1 MQSFE
6 ILHDT
11 PGRLRL
17 ALPAIVN
24 SRSRALACEDALR
37 SLPGVRHVQ
46 ANDRTSSLLVLYA
59 PSAAAREAI
68 QQRCAAWAS
77 QWPAAP
83 NRPASGHAH
92 HHGLGAGSLSVV
104 MELVS
109 HLLPL
114 AFGACPGCRLR

>member
-1 MQSFE
+1 MHSFQ

-17 ALPAIVN
+17 ALPAIAN

-37 SLPGVRHVQ
+37 SLPGIRHVQ
-46 ANDRTSSLLVLYA
+46 ASERTSNLLVLYA
-59 PSAAAREAI
+59 PSAATREAI
-68 QQRCAAWAS
+68 QQRCASCAA
-77 QWPAAP
+77 QWPAP
-83 NRPASGHAH
+83 SSRPAHP
-92 HHGLGAGSLSVV
+92 HGLGAGTLSIM
-104 MELVS
+104 MELLP